1 MVCVTPQSL
10 NHIVRVRFVFF
21 TSVEDVTLPQFV
33 HWFVLA
39 GSFWLRMNFHEIF
52 LMLLYL
58 EQETVDHI
66 LGVIQI
72 QFKQF
77 FSLMNIV
84 K

>member
-1 MVCVTPQSL
+1 
-10 NHIVRVRFVFF
+10 
-21 TSVEDVTLPQFV
+21 
-33 HWFVLA
+33 
-39 GSFWLRMNFHEIF
+39 MNFHEIF